1 MIYFG
6 KPKNPVTN
14 RLSAFHH
21 VTIGAGASGDTGIE
35 PMPGIYRAQ
44 ALADRQT
51 LIQKT
56 AQERVSHVTIGAG
69 AGGDT
74 GIEPM
79 PGIYRAQILDDS
91 SLMLQ
96 KLIQKTAQ
104 EMITTYSNASTIADS
119 DTGV

>member
-21 VTIGAGASGDTGIE
+21 VTIGAGAS
-35 PMPGIYRAQ
+35 
-44 ALADRQT
+44 
-51 LIQKT
+51 
-56 AQERVSHVTIGAG
+56 
-69 AGGDT
+69 GDT